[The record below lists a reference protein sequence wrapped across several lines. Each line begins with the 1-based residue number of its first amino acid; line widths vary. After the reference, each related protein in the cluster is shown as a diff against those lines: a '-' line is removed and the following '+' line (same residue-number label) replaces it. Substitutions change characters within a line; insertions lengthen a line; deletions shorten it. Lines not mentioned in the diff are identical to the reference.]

1 MAQLVGCVAMSHAPQ
16 VMIDPDNW
24 DKINVPRNH
33 GPWPPSC

>member
-24 DKINVPRNH
+24 DKINVPAEPR
-33 GPWPPSC
+33 PR